1 MAQELLIGDYGL
13 LTAPTLGAEVT
24 GSGSVVIPQGSWV
37 EVTAKGSTG
46 LFANI
51 DVGDLYYE
59 AQAMGDATPPTSS
72 ESYQVLSETIVGFIR
87 NWQVEFTRTSIDT
100 TTLRD
105 EQSTSI
111 FGRPN
116 LSGTIG
122 GILVTGTPSTGDA
135 DIDVALS
142 RFMESYKIDSSTTTT
157 TVTKVEKN
165 TDPISLIGYTLK
177 PGANK
182 PFIEAYYLPFMDFG
196 TFTVGSEVGGL
207 TEFSSPISAGLDP
220 FSRGVK
226 RYQITLPV

>member
-13 LTAPTLGAEVT
+13 LTAPTLGAQVT
-24 GSGSVVIPQGSWV
+24 GDGSVKIPTGSWV
-37 EVTAKGSTG
+37 EVTAKASTG
-46 LFANI
+46 IFSNI

-59 AQAMGDATPPTSS
+59 AQAATNAVAPATGENYMVIS
-72 ESYQVLSETIVGFIR
+72 EVTVGFIR
-87 NWQVEFTRTSIDT
+87 SWQIEFTRTSIDT

-105 EQSTSI
+105 PQSTSI
-111 FGRPN
+111 FGRPS

-122 GILVTGTPSTGDA
+122 GILVTGEAATGDA
-135 DIDVALS
+135 DIDLALQ
-142 RFMESYKIDSSTTTT
+142 RFMESYKIDASSTTTT
-157 TVTKVEKN
+157 VDKVEKN

-182 PFIEAYYLPFMDFG
+182 PYIEAYYLPFMDFG

-226 RYQITLPV
+226 RYVITLP

>member
-13 LTAPTLGAEVT
+13 LTAPTLGADVSGDGTVT
-24 GSGSVVIPQGSWV
+24 IPTGTWV
-37 EVTAKGSTG
+37 EVTAKTAAGV
-46 LFANI
+46 FANV

-59 AQAMGDATPPTSS
+59 AKAMGIAPLTGET
-72 ESYQVLSETIVGFIR
+72 YKVLTETIVGFIR
-87 NWQVEFTRTSIDT
+87 NWQIEFTRTSIDT

-122 GILVTGTPSTGDA
+122 GILVTGTATAGDA
-135 DIDVALS
+135 DIDIALQ
-142 RFMESYKIDSSTTTT
+142 RFMESYKIDASIAATTI
-157 TVTKVEKN
+157 TKVEKN

-226 RYQITLPV
+226 RYVITLP

>member
-13 LTAPTLGAEVT
+13 LTAPTLGMEIT
-24 GSGSVVIPQGSWV
+24 GNGTLKIPTGSWV
-37 EVTAKGSTG
+37 EVTAKASTG
-46 LFANI
+46 IFSNI

-59 AQAMGDATPPTSS
+59 AQVATNAAAPATG
-72 ESYQVLSETIVGFIR
+72 EMYKVLSETVVGFIR
-87 NWQVEFTRTSIDT
+87 NWQIEFTRTSIDT

-122 GILVTGTPSTGDA
+122 GILVTGEAATGDA
-135 DIDVALS
+135 DIDIALQ
-142 RFMESYKIDSSTTTT
+142 RFMESYKIDASSTTTT
-157 TVTKVEKN
+157 VAKVEKN

-177 PGANK
+177 PASNK

-226 RYQITLPV
+226 RYVITLP